1 MSTTERPEAIGES
14 VEQPI
19 EQLAVTF
26 FETPCLAVRSQ
37 DGTIYMAIR
46 DVCDAIGLRLSGQ
59 LRRLRAHPDLKV
71 GLTRF
76 RVMTAGGLQIMDCL
90 ILEFV
95 PAWIATVS
103 RANATP
109 IVQERLRY
117 FTLFSIREVY
127 AAVAREAGL
136 PTGPSRQI
144 EDLGDLTAFD
154 DSIQRLAERQQ
165 AIEDSQEKA
174 RQAWR
179 NLDARVRRL
188 EEAAAEGKLSVRQRG
203 TIYHLVQAWAQERAT
218 REHLSIGVALRACW
232 LTLRTRYRVSRYEDI
247 ERQYYDDCVAYI
259 QRQYQK
265 LTGSELHL
273 PEQGELDL

>member
-1 MSTTERPEAIGES
+1 MSSTEPPESTDES
-14 VEQPI
+14 VEQPV

-26 FETPCLAVRSQ
+26 FETPCLAVRSA
-37 DGTIYMAIR
+37 DGTIYLAIR

-59 LRRLRAHPDLKV
+59 LRRLRAHPDLKI
-71 GLTRF
+71 GLARF
-76 RVMTAGGLQIMDCL
+76 RVVTAGGLQAVDCL

-136 PTGPSRQI
+136 PAGPSRQI
-144 EDLGDLTAFD
+144 EDLGDLMAFD
-154 DSIQRLAERQQ
+154 ESIQRLAERQQ
-165 AIEDSQEKA
+165 AIEGSQEKA

-203 TIYHLVQAWAQERAT
+203 TVYHLVQAWAQERAT
-218 REHLSIGVALRACW
+218 RERMSIGVALRACW
-232 LTLRTRYRVSRYEDI
+232 STLRTRYRVSRYEEI
-247 ERQYYDDCVAYI
+247 ESRYFDDCVAYI

-265 LTGSELHL
+265 LTGTELKL

>member
-1 MSTTERPEAIGES
+1 MSSSELPDSTGEAA
-14 VEQPI
+14 VPPV

-26 FETPCLAVRSQ
+26 FETPCLAVRSG

-46 DVCDAIGLRLSGQ
+46 DVCNAIGLRLSGQ
-59 LRRLRAHPDLKV
+59 LRRLRAHPDLKT
-71 GLTRF
+71 GLARF
-76 RVMTAGGLQIMDCL
+76 RVATAGGLQLVDCL

-127 AAVAREAGL
+127 AAVTREAGL

-144 EDLGDLTAFD
+144 EDLGDLSAFD
-154 DSIQRLAERQQ
+154 KSIQRLAERQQ
-165 AIEDSQEKA
+165 AIEESQDKA

-179 NLDARVRRL
+179 DLDARVRHL

-203 TIYHLVQAWAQERAT
+203 TIYHLVQAWGQERAT
-218 REHLSIGVALRACW
+218 REHLSIGMALRACW
-232 LTLRTRYRVSRYEDI
+232 STLRTRYKVSRYEDI
-247 ERQYYDDCVAYI
+247 ERQYFDDCVAYI

-265 LTGSELHL
+265 LTGTELRL

>member
-1 MSTTERPEAIGES
+1 
-14 VEQPI
+14 V
-19 EQLAVTF
+19 
-26 FETPCLAVRSQ
+26 
-37 DGTIYMAIR
+37 
-46 DVCDAIGLRLSGQ
+46 
-59 LRRLRAHPDLKV
+59 
-71 GLTRF
+71 
-76 RVMTAGGLQIMDCL
+76 DCL

-95 PAWIATVS
+95 PAWITTVS

-109 IVQERLRY
+109 TVQERLRY

-144 EDLGDLTAFD
+144 EDLGDLAAFD
-154 DSIQRLAERQQ
+154 ASVQRLAERQQ
-165 AIEDSQEKA
+165 AIEESQDKA

-203 TIYHLVQAWAQERAT
+203 TVYHLVQAWAQERAT
-218 REHLSIGVALRACW
+218 PMLTRSRVALRACW
-232 LTLRTRYRVSRYEDI
+232 STLRTHYRVSRYEDI
-247 ERQYYDDCVAYI
+247 ESQYYDDCVAYI

>member
-1 MSTTERPEAIGES
+1 MSSTEPSESTGEAP
-14 VEQPI
+14 VPLI

-26 FETPCLAVRSQ
+26 FETPCLAVRSG

-59 LRRLRAHPDLKV
+59 LRRLRAHPDLKT
-71 GLTRF
+71 GLARF
-76 RVMTAGGLQIMDCL
+76 RVATAGGLQLVDCL

-127 AAVAREAGL
+127 AAVHAKPACPLGLAARSRIWATSRPSIIASSASRSASRRLRTARTRRGRHGAISTHAWTSRGSCGRGQAVGASARHGL
-136 PTGPSRQI
+136 PPGAS
-144 EDLGDLTAFD
+144 LG
-154 DSIQRLAERQQ
+154 
-165 AIEDSQEKA
+165 
-174 RQAWR
+174 
-179 NLDARVRRL
+179 
-188 EEAAAEGKLSVRQRG
+188 
-203 TIYHLVQAWAQERAT
+203 QERAT
-218 REHLSIGVALRACW
+218 RERVSIGVALRACW
-232 LTLRTRYRVSRYEDI
+232 STLRTRYKVSRYEDI
-247 ERQYYDDCVAYI
+247 ESGYFDDCVAYI

-265 LTGSELHL
+265 LTGTELKL

>member
-1 MSTTERPEAIGES
+1 MSTTEPSEPAGEIG
-14 VEQPI
+14 EQPI

-26 FETPCLAVRSQ
+26 FETPCLAVRSR

-59 LRRLRAHPDLKV
+59 LRRLRTHPDLKA
-71 GLTRF
+71 GLARF
-76 RVMTAGGLQIMDCL
+76 RVTTAGGLQAVDCL

-109 IVQERLRY
+109 LVQERLRY

-136 PTGPSRQI
+136 PAGPSRQI
-144 EDLGDLTAFD
+144 EDLRDLAEFD
-154 DSIQRLAERQQ
+154 SSIQRLAQRQQ
-165 AIEDSQEKA
+165 AIEDSQDKA

-188 EEAAAEGKLSVRQRG
+188 EETAAEGKLSVRQRG

-218 REHLSIGVALRACW
+218 QEAVHIGAALRACW
-232 LTLRTRYRVSRYEDI
+232 STLRTRYRVSRYEDI
-247 ERQYYDDCVAYI
+247 ESQYYDDCVGYI

-265 LTGSELHL
+265 LTGSELRL